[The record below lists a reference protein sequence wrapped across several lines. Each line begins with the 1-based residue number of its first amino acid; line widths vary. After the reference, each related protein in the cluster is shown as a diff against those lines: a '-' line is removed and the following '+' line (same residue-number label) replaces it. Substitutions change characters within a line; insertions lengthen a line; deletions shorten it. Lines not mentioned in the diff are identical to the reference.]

1 MGIFSGFF
9 GKKKSTR
16 QLPVGWTE
24 TKISENEYLLHIPEE
39 QKQKWK
45 VEQRSK
51 DQVELLI
58 NKDGFHLKPHGR
70 DGMVYYAEQGKL
82 CEIYF
87 EISGVPQFD
96 LLFEFSRLGSWFYPE
111 NLPISETE
119 KEEIKQKFVTW
130 LKKEKIRGN
139 LY

>member
-1 MGIFSGFF
+1 MGIFSRFF
-9 GKKKSTR
+9 KKKDSER
-16 QLPVGWTE
+16 RLPPGWTE
-24 TKISENEYLLHIPEE
+24 TKISENVYQTHIPEE
-39 QKQKWK
+39 QKQKWR

-51 DQVELLI
+51 DHVELLI

-70 DGMVYYAEQGKL
+70 DGMVYYAERGKL

-96 LLFEFSRLGSWFYPE
+96 LLFEFDSLGSWFYPE
-111 NLPISETE
+111 NSPIDETA
-119 KEEIKQKFVTW
+119 KNDIKLKFITW
-130 LKKEKIRGN
+130 LKKEKIRGD